1 MVSDPPADGGDADAE
16 REAARLERE
25 LRGEFDVV
33 VTPVRVGDATV
44 QLWRPESAE
53 ALISEEQFVED
64 ERLPYWADLWPSAL
78 ALAGHVH
85 ALPGEG
91 RTLLELGCGLG
102 LVSAVALERGFDVT
116 ATDYYEDALRFA
128 ALNAAR
134 HTGTLPRTRH
144 VDWRAL
150 PPDLGRFDV
159 VVASDVL
166 YERPYAAIVAHVFAR
181 TLEHGGEGWL
191 TDPGRVAL
199 GAFVEECERR
209 GLRVERVAELPYEDG
224 AIRQRIALHRL
235 DWRRGR

>member
-1 MVSDPPADGGDADAE
+1 MTDGDAA
-16 REAARLERE
+16 RVAARLERE
-25 LRGEFDVV
+25 LRQEFEVV
-33 VTPVRVGDATV
+33 VVPAHVGSATV
-44 QLWRPESAE
+44 QICRPASPE
-53 ALISEEQFVED
+53 ALISEDDFAED

-85 ALPGEG
+85 ALRGDG

-102 LVSAVALERGFDVT
+102 LVSAVAVERGFDVT
-116 ATDYYEDALRFA
+116 ATDYYQDALRFA
-128 ALNAAR
+128 ALNGAR
-134 HTGTLPRTRH
+134 HSGVVPRTRH

-166 YERPYAAIVAHVFAR
+166 YERPYAALVAHVFAT
-181 TLEHGGEGWL
+181 TLERGGEGWL

-209 GLRVERVAELPYEDG
+209 GLRVERVADLPYQDG
-224 AIRQRIALHRL
+224 EIQQRIGLHRL
-235 DWRRGR
+235 GWRAGR